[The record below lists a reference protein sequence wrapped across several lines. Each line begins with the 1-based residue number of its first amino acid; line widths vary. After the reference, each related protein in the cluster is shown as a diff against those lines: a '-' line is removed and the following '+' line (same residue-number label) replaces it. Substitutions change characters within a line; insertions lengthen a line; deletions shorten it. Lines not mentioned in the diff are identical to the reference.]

1 MEGANFDMTHTTLTV
16 PPEVLEES
24 GIDLEA
30 ILQFTAVD
38 GKITIEQL
46 EETSLI
52 SGRTIRRLRKV
63 EDGNVKN
70 ATTSILN
77 REQNAIAVGLI
88 SSQKVSKK

>member
-30 ILQFTAVD
+30 ILQFTAED

-46 EETSLI
+46 GT
-52 SGRTIRRLRKV
+52 RRCV
-63 EDGNVKN
+63 
-70 ATTSILN
+70 ACPY
-77 REQNAIAVGLI
+77 REGCEVFA
-88 SSQKVSKK
+88 

>member
-1 MEGANFDMTHTTLTV
+1 MKHTALTV

-46 EETSLI
+46 
-52 SGRTIRRLRKV
+52 GARRCVACPYR
-63 EDGNVKN
+63 EDCEVF
-70 ATTSILN
+70 A
-77 REQNAIAVGLI
+77 
-88 SSQKVSKK
+88 